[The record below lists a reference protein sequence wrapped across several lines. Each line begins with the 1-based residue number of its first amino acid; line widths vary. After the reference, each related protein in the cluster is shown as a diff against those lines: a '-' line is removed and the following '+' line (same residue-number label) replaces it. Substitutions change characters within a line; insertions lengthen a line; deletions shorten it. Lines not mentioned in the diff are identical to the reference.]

1 MNPIC
6 IGEIPAV
13 RLPQPAP
20 RDAGRGKQPW
30 AMPTRLREGGRP
42 GGIVPQAPH
51 ATPGIVVQPGA
62 MTVAVIM
69 AGLVPVMPGEGTESA
84 VMRRIAAPRVGG
96 MLTAPPQAS
105 GRMRKEPVAPAFFA
119 ERE

>member
-30 AMPTRLREGGRP
+30 AMRARLREGGRP

-51 ATPGIVVQPGA
+51 ATPGISVRPGA
-62 MTVAVIM
+62 MTVAVSM
-69 AGLVPVMPGEGTESA
+69 AGLVPVMPGAGTQSA

-105 GRMRKEPVAPAFFA
+105 GRMRKRARRACIL
-119 ERE
+119 R